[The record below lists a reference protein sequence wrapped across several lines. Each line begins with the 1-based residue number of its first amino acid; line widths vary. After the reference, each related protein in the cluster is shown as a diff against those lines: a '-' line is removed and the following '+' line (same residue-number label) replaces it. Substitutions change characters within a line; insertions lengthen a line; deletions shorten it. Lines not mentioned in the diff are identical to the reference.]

1 VIEGSGDPATL
12 GAVPGAPA
20 VPAPHRV
27 LIVDDSP
34 SVRRALRETLVSM
47 PAVGEVFEAV
57 DGLDGL
63 ARLAR
68 EPVDLVITDVNMPRL
83 DGFKFIA
90 AVRNNQRFKDL
101 MVIMLSAHGESV
113 DKVRGLTIGANDYV
127 TKPFERGELQ
137 ARVTVMLKMKELQV
151 ELQQKNAALE
161 RMNLELE
168 RLANQDGL
176 TRLPNR
182 RYFFERF
189 EVEFHR
195 SRRLGSPLSVLMIDI
210 DHFKSFNDR
219 YGHQSGDEAL
229 RTAAVAIQGGIRTY
243 DLAGRY
249 GGEEFITYLP
259 ETGTAEALLVAER
272 LRSSV
277 QEIRMVLGAN
287 GVCGTE
293 VRMTVSIGI
302 ANWPDQSFERVP
314 DMVAAADQALYR
326 AKESGRNRC
335 AVASVAGDPPPT
347 AAPLTP
353 PGHGARSEGQD
364 IRVTA
369 RGVDGPASRA
379 EGEGV

>member
-1 VIEGSGDPATL
+1 MISAQPAT
-12 GAVPGAPA
+12 
-20 VPAPHRV
+20 
-27 LIVDDSP
+27 
-34 SVRRALRETLVSM
+34 M
-47 PAVGEVFEAV
+47 PAVGEILEAV

-63 ARLAR
+63 ALLAR
-68 EPVDLVITDVNMPRL
+68 QPVDLVITDVNMPRL

-90 AVRNNQRFKDL
+90 AVRGNQRFKDL

-113 DKVRGLTIGANDYV
+113 DKVRGLTTGANDYV

-137 ARVTVMLKMKELQV
+137 ARVTVMLKMKELQA

-195 SRRLGSPLSVLMIDI
+195 SRRLGTPLSLLMIDI
-210 DHFKSFNDR
+210 DHFKNFNDR

-229 RTAAVAIQGGIRTY
+229 RTAAAAVQRGIRTY

-249 GGEEFITYLP
+249 GGEEFIIYLP
-259 ETGTAEALLVAER
+259 ETGTPEALVVAER

-277 QEIRMVLGAN
+277 EEIRMVLDADGSR
-287 GVCGTE
+287 GTE
-293 VRMTVSIGI
+293 VGMTVSIGI
-302 ANWPDQSFERVP
+302 ANWPEQAFELVP
-314 DMVAAADQALYR
+314 DMVAAADRALYR
-326 AKESGRNRC
+326 AKAGGRNRC
-335 AVASVAGDPPPT
+335 LLSPPPG
-347 AAPLTP
+347 AA
-353 PGHGARSEGQD
+353 QD
-364 IRVTA
+364 
-369 RGVDGPASRA
+369 
-379 EGEGV
+379 